1 MKKFFQ
7 ILSLLLLLSLA
18 VACDPETKPTPTPTP
33 TPTPPPTPPTPAASI
48 TFSIPSGSPV
58 SLGTDGNASVEIPAA
73 GGTVTAPF
81 SATVAWSASSN
92 NSWCT
97 VSPASGSAGSVQLS
111 LTIAQN
117 TTYDDRNATVTI
129 SAGSASR
136 RIAVKQLSAAGMQVS
151 PASLEV
157 PYTGGEYEITV
168 QHNVDF
174 TITVDESAKGWVSVK
189 GTKALTTDKVGI
201 TVSPNDGV
209 TAREGTMTFKSNA
222 GEATVKIVQA
232 FDSGNEPIIDGGEIK

>member
-111 LTIAQN
+111 LTHLRCGHRRGPRRDHLGRLCQPKDCRE
-117 TTYDDRNATVTI
+117 TTLSRRNAGFARI
-129 SAGSASR
+129 PRGALYGR
-136 RIAVKQLSAAGMQVS
+136 RV
-151 PASLEV
+151 
-157 PYTGGEYEITV
+157 
-168 QHNVDF
+168 
-174 TITVDESAKGWVSVK
+174 
-189 GTKALTTDKVGI
+189 
-201 TVSPNDGV
+201 
-209 TAREGTMTFKSNA
+209 
-222 GEATVKIVQA
+222 
-232 FDSGNEPIIDGGEIK
+232 